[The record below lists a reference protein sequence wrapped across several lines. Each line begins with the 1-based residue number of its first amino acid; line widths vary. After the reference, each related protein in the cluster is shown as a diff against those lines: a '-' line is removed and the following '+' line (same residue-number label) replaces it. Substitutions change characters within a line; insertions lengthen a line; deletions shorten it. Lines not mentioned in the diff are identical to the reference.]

1 MYEKIRDS
9 LYEIKTERPSCT
21 SYLILDEQKNILI
34 DPGLYQKFD
43 MLKENIEEIGIK
55 IEDIDIVLNTHEHY
69 DYFGANKYFQN
80 TAIIMAYKLAST
92 KIINADNEIINCRCN
107 N

>member
-34 DPGLYQKFD
+34 DPGLYQN
-43 MLKENIEEIGIK
+43 LI
-55 IEDIDIVLNTHEHY
+55 
-69 DYFGANKYFQN
+69 
-80 TAIIMAYKLAST
+80 
-92 KIINADNEIINCRCN
+92 C
-107 N
+107 

>member
-43 MLKENIEEIGIK
+43 MLKENYSSNVCVEKLVKAYHEIAEI
-55 IEDIDIVLNTHEHY
+55 
-69 DYFGANKYFQN
+69 NKEN
-80 TAIIMAYKLAST
+80 V
-92 KIINADNEIINCRCN
+92 
-107 N
+107 